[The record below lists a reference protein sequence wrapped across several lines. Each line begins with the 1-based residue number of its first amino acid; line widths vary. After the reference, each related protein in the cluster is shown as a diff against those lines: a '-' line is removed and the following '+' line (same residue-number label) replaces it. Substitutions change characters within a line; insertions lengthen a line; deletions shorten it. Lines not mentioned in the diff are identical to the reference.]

1 MVKYL
6 VDTNVISE
14 IRKGARGHRQV
25 LNWWNSIH
33 PSQIFL
39 SVLAIGEIHRGI
51 VGIRGKDLHQANH
64 LEAWLDGLIQV
75 FGNRLIPVDQRT
87 ALVWAEICTGRT
99 LPIIDSLMAATAI
112 SKNLTFVSRNTKDIQ
127 DCGVRYLNPFE
138 G

>member
-1 MVKYL
+1 VKYL

-33 PSQIFL
+33 RSQLFL
-39 SVLAIGEIHRGI
+39 SVLAIGEIHQGI
-51 VGIRGKDLHQANH
+51 VGIRSKDLHQAIH

-87 ALVWAEICTGRT
+87 ALVWAEICIDRT

-112 SKNLTFVSRNTKDIQ
+112 SMNMTFVSRNTKDIK
-127 DCGVRYLNPFE
+127 DCGVRYINPFE